1 MFKKI
6 FTVLAGI
13 AVSVVITAV
22 IVGIVLS
29 NTVLKPD
36 PKAVFLDNVRDNV
49 SMATL
54 WSDDELVNV
63 AKASCDALKSGS
75 TIREITYVIA
85 TSSEVDDS
93 EVTPIA
99 SVVGYGIHAYCP
111 ELGDAKLKEYS
122 GQGS

>member
-6 FTVLAGI
+6 FI
-13 AVSVVITAV
+13 V
-22 IVGIVLS
+22 IVGIVAIAVVALILEPVI
-29 NTVLKPD
+29 NVLKPD

-49 SMATL
+49 SMATR
-54 WSDDELVNV
+54 WSDDELVRV
-63 AKASCDALKSGS
+63 AEAACEALKSGS

-99 SVVGYGIHAYCP
+99 SVVGYGLNAYCP
-111 ELGDAKLKEYS
+111 ELGDTKLKEYS